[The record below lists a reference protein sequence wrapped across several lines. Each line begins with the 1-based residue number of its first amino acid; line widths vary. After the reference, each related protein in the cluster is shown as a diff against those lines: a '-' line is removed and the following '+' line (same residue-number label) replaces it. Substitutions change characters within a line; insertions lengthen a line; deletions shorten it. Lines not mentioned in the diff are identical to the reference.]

1 MKNNKDF
8 DVAAAVSILGDD
20 VSEEAVNKVTNWKIA
35 HGAVSEFSLDLGN
48 AMAFG
53 PFSNPLLS
61 WKIALS
67 VLFTTPIVSFRASK
81 ITFRNLHT
89 VGGFGLA
96 LSSAIIIPHFILGVL
111 ICLGAATLGFLSC
124 LKVSI
129 NIKRLFAEISES
141 ARFVSDH
148 MEDATKVFKGN
159 YTYLE
164 KCLRVFLNNGSIK
177 FDKLDILHGKLRFS
191 FYPNDDFDMEKIIK
205 ENFCLNLI

>member
-8 DVAAAVSILGDD
+8 DVATAVSIIGEGA
-20 VSEEAVNKVTNWKIA
+20 SEEAINKVTSWKIA
-35 HGAVSEFSLDLGN
+35 HGAVSEFSLELGDV
-48 AMAFG
+48 MAFG
-53 PFSNPLLS
+53 PFSNPFLS

-67 VLFTTPIVSFRASK
+67 VLFTTPIISLRASK
-81 ITFRNLHT
+81 TTFRNLRT
-89 VGGFGLA
+89 AGGFGLV
-96 LSSAIIIPHFILGVL
+96 LSSAIIIPHFILSVL
-111 ICLGAATLGFLSC
+111 VCLGAATLGFLSC

-129 NIKRLFAEISES
+129 DPKCMFAEIGES
-141 ARFVSDH
+141 AQYVSDH

-205 ENFCLNLI
+205 ENF